1 MESFKEQVKRNK
13 KKKDILREE
22 YYDLMKSLSTKE
34 LLILYISHGSQ
45 KEGSFS
51 YWVKRIKKFKDLVK

>member
-22 YYDLMKSLSTKE
+22 YYDLMKSFSTKE
-34 LLILYISHGSQ
+34 LLILYISNGSQ

-51 YWVKRIKKFKDLVK
+51 YWVKKIKSFKDMIK